1 MKCLQMLSASFLAL
15 CFSLPAAMAA
25 DEDDLVTKP
34 TLLRDRPLEEF
45 SQWARPGSASR
56 LDADDYIDNYAND
69 AGDAFFFAPGVWVNM
84 LDLAEPRIA
93 IRGFSTGNRLER
105 ASVNVFRD
113 GAPLTDIHGD
123 ANLAEVDLLAVS
135 EVDVFRGGGGDLQYA
150 GDNLGGAVNFISLTG
165 RTARAPLTARVDAG
179 AFVEGAPA
187 GQAHGAIAA
196 VAGAFDYYASITGRY
211 ETGFRDNNQ
220 RVDALFNANLGYEF
234 SPGLKT
240 RVFVEATR
248 SDDEYAGGLTLA
260 ELEDDP
266 TQDLPAI
273 TLGPLFPGGPIIEF
287 AGGADDSEIGR
298 RLTTARIANV
308 TEFDVF
314 GIGFEGG
321 GHFARRDV
329 LAPQVDFI
337 GVIDESGDEWGV
349 NLNARRTLRLFIF
362 DTDLRIGGTYGSGSK
377 SSDRFENLDGEKGD
391 QTFATDQ
398 KSKRLTAYAEAA
410 IRPFRNLLVD
420 IGVKFIDVDRTLTVD
435 DDADTENFTG
445 VSARGGI
452 VYELTRTIQVF
463 ASAVRSYEPP
473 SFSELV
479 SDNPE
484 DFNGLEEQDA
494 FTYEAGLRGRIND
507 WVGWEIAYFNTD
519 VENEIINIEEPETN
533 GLGGVL
539 VNVDETRH
547 RGIEAGVDVN
557 LFPGAFSRSGH
568 ALTLRNVYNYNDFR
582 FTDSGFLGV
591 DGNRIAGMPQHVY
604 RGELRYAA
612 EGRWFA
618 AVNVQIAAGDFFA
631 DHENDVAA
639 PTYTLVGFSA
649 GYRMNENLELFAS
662 GENLTDRKYAAAVT
676 PVLSQT
682 VQDGRIFT
690 PGARASVY
698 GGLRYR
704 F

>member
-1 MKCLQMLSASFLAL
+1 MKINKALSASVLAL
-15 CFSLPAAMAA
+15 CVSVSAVTAAEVG
-25 DEDDLVTKP
+25 DIVTKP
-34 TLLRDRPLEEF
+34 TLLRDRPLEELA
-45 SQWARPGSASR
+45 QWSGPAAANT
-56 LDADDYIDNYAND
+56 LEADDYADNYAND

-84 LDLAEPRIA
+84 LDLAEPRIVL
-93 IRGFSTGNRLER
+93 RGFSTGNRLER
-105 ASVNVFRD
+105 STVNVFRD
-113 GAPLTDIHGD
+113 GAPLTDIHGET
-123 ANLAEVDLLAVS
+123 NLAEVDLLAVS
-135 EVDVFRGGGGDLQYA
+135 QIDVFRGGGGDFRFV
-150 GDNLGGAVNFISLTG
+150 GDNLGGAVNFISPTG
-165 RTARAPLTARVDAG
+165 RTARAPLTVRFDAG
-179 AFVEGAPA
+179 AGAELAPA

-196 VAGAFDYYASITGRY
+196 VAGALDYYASITGRY

-234 SPGLKT
+234 SPTFRT

-248 SDDEYAGGLTLA
+248 SDDEFSGGLTQAQLD
-260 ELEDDP
+260 DDP
-266 TQDLPAI
+266 AQDMPAI

-287 AGGADDSEIGR
+287 AGSADDSEIGR
-298 RLTTARIANV
+298 RLTTARVANV
-308 TEFDVF
+308 TSFDLF

-329 LAPQVDFI
+329 LAPQIDFI
-337 GVIDESGDEWGV
+337 GVIDESADEWGV
-349 NLNARRTLRLFIF
+349 NLNARRTMRIFIF
-362 DTDLRIGGTYGSGSK
+362 DTDLRIGGTYGSGTRM
-377 SSDRFENLDGEKGD
+377 SDRFENLDGEAGD
-391 QTFATDQ
+391 QIFATDQ
-398 KSKRLTAYAEAA
+398 RSKKLTAYAEAA

-435 DDADTENFTG
+435 DDSDTANFTG

-452 VYELTRTIQVF
+452 VYELTKTIQVF
-463 ASAVRSYEPP
+463 ANAVRSYEPP
-473 SFSELV
+473 SFSELI

-484 DFNGLEEQDA
+484 DLNGLEEQDA
-494 FTYEAGLRGRIND
+494 FSYEAGLRGRIND
-507 WVGWEIAYFNTD
+507 WIGWDIAYFNTD

-547 RGIEAGVDVN
+547 RGVEAGVDVN

-568 ALTLRNVYNYNDFR
+568 SLTLRNVYSYNDYR
-582 FTDSGFLGV
+582 FIDSGFLGV

-612 EGRWFA
+612 DARWFA

-631 DHENDVAA
+631 DHENDVSA

-649 GYRMNENLELFAS
+649 GYRMSDNLEVFAS
-662 GENLTDRKYAAAVT
+662 GENLTDQKYAAAVT

-682 VQDGRIFT
+682 LQDGRIFT